1 MKNVEYR
8 IDASNKDLRFVNSEI
23 RKALQNGASKILID
37 NASHLHG
44 LASGLKQGNIIVNS
58 DTGDYTAALN
68 DGASITIN
76 GDAGRFLADNM
87 TKGVVIVNG
96 DVGYGCGVYCYGGI
110 IFVDGDSGDFLGALN
125 KGAVIIVT
133 GDCGDNVGTYMVGGE
148 IIILG
153 DVGEKVGDWIIRGN
167 IFIDGKYKSLG
178 HNCKETPIGTEDIRR
193 LKNYFD
199 AFRVDADPRNMKK
212 LTPISLRPFYGR

>member
-1 MKNVEYR
+1 MEYR

-23 RKALQNGASKILID
+23 RRAVQNGVLKILIE

-44 LASGLKQGNIIVNS
+44 LASGLKRGNIIVNG

-76 GDAGRFLADNM
+76 GDTGRFLADNM
-87 TKGVVIVNG
+87 TKGVVKVNG
-96 DVGYGCGVYCYGGI
+96 DVGYGCGVYCYGGT
-110 IFVDGDSGDFLGALN
+110 IFVNGDAGDFLGALN
-125 KGAVIIVT
+125 KGSVIIVT

-153 DVGEKVGDWIIRGN
+153 DSGGRVGDWIIRGS
-167 IFIDGKYKSLG
+167 IFINGKYESLG
-178 HNCKETPIGTEDIRR
+178 HNCRETSLGSEDVRR

-199 AFRVDADPRNMKK
+199 TFGIDADPRNMKK
-212 LTPISLRPFYGR
+212 LVPISLRPFYGR